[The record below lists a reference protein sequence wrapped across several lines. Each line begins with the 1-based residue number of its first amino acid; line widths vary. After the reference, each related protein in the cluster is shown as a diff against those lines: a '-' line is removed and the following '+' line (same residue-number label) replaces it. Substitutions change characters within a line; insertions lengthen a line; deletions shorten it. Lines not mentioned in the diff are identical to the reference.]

1 MTTGDG
7 APVTPRETGAGDKL
21 PRPSTKG
28 EWATAFARSAALG
41 WRCRGRFADV
51 ERFCFFIGYPRS
63 GHSLVGSLLN
73 AHREV
78 LIAHELDALGYVEHR
93 FGRSQLYALLL
104 ERDQVFASIGRRWMG
119 YDYVVP
125 NQFQGRWSR
134 LRVIGDKR
142 GHVSTYRL
150 HEHPEVLD
158 RLRRVV
164 GVPIRVVHVTRNP
177 YDNIATM
184 ARRAAEARVRRTG
197 QSADG
202 SGPELS
208 EAVERYAELC
218 SWIDAIRRRLDPE
231 ELHDVVYEEFVARPA
246 ESLTELC
253 RFLDVEAETAYVAD
267 CAGIVWPQVRR
278 ARDGVVW
285 SDADRERVEEVIGRY
300 RVLGGY
306 SWTA

>member
-1 MTTGDG
+1 MTPGDE
-7 APVTPRETGAGDKL
+7 APATPDESESAQTL
-21 PRPSTKG
+21 PRPSTNRD
-28 EWATAFARSAALG
+28 WARAFAHSAVLG
-41 WRCRGRFADV
+41 WRHRGQFTDV

-104 ERDQVFASIGRRWMG
+104 ERDEVFASIGRRWMG

-125 NQFQGRWSR
+125 NQFQGRWTR
-134 LRVIGDKR
+134 LRIIGDKR

-150 HEHPEVLD
+150 RQRPELLD
-158 RLRRVV
+158 RVRRVV

-184 ARRAAEARVRRTG
+184 ARRAAEGQIRRTG
-197 QSADG
+197 GVVADAG
-202 SGPELS
+202 AELP
-208 EAVERYAELC
+208 AAITRYAELC
-218 SWIDAIRRRLDPE
+218 SWIDAIRRRLAPE
-231 ELHDVVYEEFVARPA
+231 ELLDVVYESFVARP
-246 ESLTELC
+246 EQSLTALC
-253 RFLDVEAETAYVAD
+253 GFLGVDAEDSYIID
-267 CAGIVWPQVRR
+267 CGGVVWPQVRR
-278 ARDGVVW
+278 ARDAVVW
-285 SDADRERVEEVIGRY
+285 SDADRARVDDVIATY
-300 RVLGGY
+300 PVLAGY